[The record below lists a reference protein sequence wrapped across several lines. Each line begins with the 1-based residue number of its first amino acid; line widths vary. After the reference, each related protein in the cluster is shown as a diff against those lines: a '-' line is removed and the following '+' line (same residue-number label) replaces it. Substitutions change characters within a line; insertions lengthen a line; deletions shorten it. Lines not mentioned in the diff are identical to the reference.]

1 MSLMKEYIERGQGA
15 KDLEEELL
23 KLIGEYNKIR
33 KTYLIIYAGAI
44 GKPIPDIYL
53 NIDDY
58 YIIYDLIRGVDS
70 KQIDFYV
77 ESPGGDGAAAEE
89 LVRFLRKKF
98 DNIDFVVSGTAKSA
112 GTLLVLSGN
121 NILMTESGS
130 LGPIDAQ
137 LGIGRSIFS
146 AYDYMD
152 WVNSKRE
159 EAEKMGKLNPFD
171 ATMVAQ
177 ISPGE
182 LKLVYH
188 ALEFAKDLV
197 IEWLSKHK
205 FKSWTITQTRKIPVT
220 DKMKHDRAAQIASEL
235 ANHARWR
242 THGRS
247 IKIDDLESLGLQITK
262 IDDDPKLA
270 DIVYRIQTVIRLLFS
285 STTTYKIFA
294 TEKEKIFKQAT
305 PMVADPKIPSVSAD
319 VVELETKCQKCGK
332 THKLY
337 GKFIDNPQIDKDFRA
352 KGAKQFP
359 KDNRLICDCGFEIN
373 LNGPRNDIESRI
385 GKKMIFTDF
394 NNKKEE

>member
-197 IEWLSKHK
+197 IE
-205 FKSWTITQTRKIPVT
+205 
-220 DKMKHDRAAQIASEL
+220 
-235 ANHARWR
+235 
-242 THGRS
+242 
-247 IKIDDLESLGLQITK
+247 
-262 IDDDPKLA
+262 
-270 DIVYRIQTVIRLLFS
+270 
-285 STTTYKIFA
+285 
-294 TEKEKIFKQAT
+294 
-305 PMVADPKIPSVSAD
+305 
-319 VVELETKCQKCGK
+319 
-332 THKLY
+332 
-337 GKFIDNPQIDKDFRA
+337 
-352 KGAKQFP
+352 
-359 KDNRLICDCGFEIN
+359 
-373 LNGPRNDIESRI
+373 
-385 GKKMIFTDF
+385 
-394 NNKKEE
+394 